1 MLGALEE
8 HLGKQIGQAKPLFR
22 LVFDPSGELDAEG
35 HRAQTGHPLAHY
47 L

>member
-8 HLGKQIGQAKPLFR
+8 HLGKQIGQAKLRFR
-22 LVFDPSGELDAEG
+22 LVFDASGELDAEG
-35 HRAQTGHPLAHY
+35 HRAQAGHPLANH